1 MKYIKTFEKI
11 KKMRFNAGD
20 YVAYDKHV
28 AEPSIIV
35 KITSVRANSQTYF
48 TQNIKPPYEK
58 YILTEDDV
66 YDLTGKQKEEVDL
79 YLKTQKYN
87 L

>member
-1 MKYIKTFEKI
+1 MKYIKTFEKN
-11 KKMRFNAGD
+11 KKMRFKAGD
-20 YVAYDKHV
+20 YVAYDKYV

-35 KITSVRANSQTYF
+35 IITSVRANSQTYF
-48 TQNIKPPYEK
+48 TQNIKPPYDV
-58 YILTEDDV
+58 YLLSEDDV
-66 YDLTGKQKEEVDL
+66 YELTDEQKEEVNL